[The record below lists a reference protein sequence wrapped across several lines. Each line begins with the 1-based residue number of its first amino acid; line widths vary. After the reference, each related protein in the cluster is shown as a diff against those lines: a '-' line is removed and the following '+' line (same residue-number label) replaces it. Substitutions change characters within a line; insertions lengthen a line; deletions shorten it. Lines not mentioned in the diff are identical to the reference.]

1 MLQPKRTKFRK
12 PHRGKIK
19 GRAQRGSTLVL
30 GEVALRATEGCWL
43 TARQL
48 EAGRRV
54 IARYT
59 RRGGKT
65 WIRVFPD
72 RAVTARAAETRMGSG
87 KGNPEGWVAVI
98 RPGKIIYE
106 ISGVSPLAAQKALA
120 VAAHKLP
127 CSTQI
132 ITRCAL

>member
-12 PHRGKIK
+12 PHRAKLK
-19 GRAQRGSTLVL
+19 GRSVRGSSLVL
-30 GEVALRATEGCWL
+30 GDVALRATGACWL
-43 TARQL
+43 TARQI

-87 KGNPEGWVAVI
+87 KGNPEGWIAVI

-106 ISGVSPLAAQKALA
+106 INGVPQHIAQQALTI
-120 VAAHKLP
+120 AAHKLP

-132 ITRCAL
+132 ITR

>member
-12 PHRGKIK
+12 PHRAKLK
-19 GRAQRGSTLVL
+19 GRAFRGSTLAF
-30 GEVALRATEGCWL
+30 GDVALRATQSCWL
-43 TARQL
+43 TARQI

-72 RAVTARAAETRMGSG
+72 RAITARAAETRMGSG

-106 ISGVSPLAAQKALA
+106 ISGVPKQTAKQALA

-132 ITRCAL
+132 ITQPVL